1 MFISII
7 VPLYNEETN
16 ISILHEKVSNVFLNL
31 PHQFEIIFVDDGS
44 TDASLNLIQSL
55 SEKDNQ
61 VKYISFSKN

>member
-31 PHQFEIIFVDDGS
+31 PHQ
-44 TDASLNLIQSL
+44 
-55 SEKDNQ
+55 
-61 VKYISFSKN
+61 